1 MKVGQIYGK
10 TLKFVWLKLGLGA
23 IIAVASILLLALLM
37 GISALFK
44 APVVFVVSFFVW
56 LGLTITIY
64 NIAMRY
70 GGYMIKAAHIAVITE
85 AVTTGNIPDNMFEV
99 GKNKV
104 KERFGATNVYFV
116 IDGLVS
122 GAVRQLQN
130 VVGKID
136 NIFGNIPG
144 VGAILSFVQLF
155 IGIALGYIDE
165 CCLGYTFY
173 KKEDGAFKASCDGVA
188 VYFQNAKHLLKSA
201 LVTSL
206 IVIGATFLAW
216 LVPFLLIGAI
226 CSLFDVSWFIA
237 ALVALVLALVL
248 KSAFVDSYMM
258 VKTMVSY
265 MEVAPS
271 TEITFDIYGKLCK
284 ISSKFKSLFNKAKEE
299 TPAMEAVEAVE

>member
-1 MKVGQIYGK
+1 MNAGQIYGK
-10 TLKFVWLKLGLGA
+10 TLKFVWLKLALGA
-23 IIAVASILLLALLM
+23 VITGASVLLLVLFW
-37 GISALFK
+37 GISALTKNPGIFGILL
-44 APVVFVVSFFVW
+44 FVW
-56 LGLTITIY
+56 AGLTGAIY
-64 NIAMRY
+64 KIAMHY
-70 GGYMIKAAHIAVITE
+70 GGYMIKVAHIAVISQ
-85 AVTTGNIPDNMFEV
+85 AVTTGTVPENMFET
-99 GKNKV
+99 GKNMV

-122 GAVRQLQN
+122 GAVKQLQN

-144 VGAILSFVQLF
+144 VSAIVSFVQIF

-206 IVIGATFLAW
+206 IVMGASLLAW
-216 LVPFLLIGAI
+216 LVPFLIIGAI
-226 CSLFDVSWFIA
+226 CSLLNVSWWISALISVLIA
-237 ALVALVLALVL
+237 AML
-248 KSAFVDSYMM
+248 KSAFVDSFMM

-271 TEITFDIYGKLCK
+271 TEISFDIYGKLCK
-284 ISSKFKSLFNKAKEE
+284 ISGKFKSLFNKAKEE
-299 TPAMEAVEAVE
+299 NPAMEMAE

>member
-1 MKVGQIYGK
+1 MNVGQIYGK
-10 TLKFVWLKLGLGA
+10 TLKFVWLKLALGA
-23 IIAVASILLLALLM
+23 VITVASVLLLALFWA
-37 GISALFK
+37 ISSWMDNPA
-44 APVVFVVSFFVW
+44 VFAILIFVW
-56 LGLTITIY
+56 AGLTAVLY
-64 NIAMRY
+64 KVAMHY
-70 GGYMIKAAHIAVITE
+70 GGYMIKAAHVAVISQ
-85 AVTTGNIPDNMFEV
+85 AVSTGTIPENMFEA
-99 GKNKV
+99 GKNMV

-116 IDGLVS
+116 VDGLVS
-122 GAVRQLQN
+122 GAVKQLQN

-144 VGAILSFVQLF
+144 VSAIVSFVQLF

-188 VYFQNAKHLLKSA
+188 IYFQNAKHLLKSA
-201 LVTSL
+201 LVTTL
-206 IVIGATFLAW
+206 IVMGATLLAW

-226 CSLFDVSWFIA
+226 CSLLDVSWWISALISVLIA
-237 ALVALVLALVL
+237 AML
-248 KSAFVDSYMM
+248 KAAFVDSFMM

-299 TPAMEAVEAVE
+299 TPTMEIAE

>member
-1 MKVGQIYGK
+1 MNAGQIYGK
-10 TLKFVWLKLGLGA
+10 TLKFVWLKLALGA
-23 IIAVASILLLALLM
+23 VITVASVLLLVLFW
-37 GISALFK
+37 GISALMDNP
-44 APVVFVVSFFVW
+44 AVFAILLFVW
-56 LGLTITIY
+56 AGLTGLIY
-64 NIAMRY
+64 KLAMYY
-70 GGYMIKAAHIAVITE
+70 GGYMIKAAHIAVISE
-85 AVTTGNIPDNMFEV
+85 AVTTGTIPENMFET
-99 GKNKV
+99 GKNLV

-122 GAVRQLQN
+122 GAVKQLQN

-136 NIFGNIPG
+136 NVFGNIPG
-144 VGAILSFVQLF
+144 VSAIVSFVQIF

-201 LVTSL
+201 LVTTL
-206 IVIGATFLAW
+206 IVMGASLLAW

-226 CSLFDVSWFIA
+226 CSLLNVSWWISALISVLIA
-237 ALVALVLALVL
+237 AML
-248 KSAFVDSYMM
+248 KSAFVDSFMM

-271 TEITFDIYGKLCK
+271 TQITFDLYGKLCK

-299 TPAMEAVEAVE
+299 TPAMEMAE

>member
-1 MKVGQIYGK
+1 MKAEQIYGK

-23 IIAVASILLLALLM
+23 VITVASILILALFV
-37 GISALFK
+37 GISALMK
-44 APVVFVVSFFVW
+44 NSGILGLLFFVW
-56 LGLTITIY
+56 ALLTAGIY
-64 NIAMRY
+64 KLAMYY
-70 GGYMIKAAHIAVITE
+70 GGYMIKAAHIAVVSQI
-85 AVTTGNIPDNMFEV
+85 VTTGAVPENMFET
-99 GKNKV
+99 GKNMV

-116 IDGLVS
+116 VDRLVS

-130 VVGKID
+130 VVTKID
-136 NIFGNIPG
+136 NLFGNIPG
-144 VGAILSFVQLF
+144 LDVVFSFVKVF

-206 IVIGATFLAW
+206 IVMGATVVVW
-216 LVPFLLIGAI
+216 LVPFLLVLAICGAI
-226 CSLFDVSWFIA
+226 GVSEFGWLIAVLIACVIA
-237 ALVALVLALVL
+237 AVL

-299 TPAMEAVEAVE
+299 TPAMEVAE

>member
-1 MKVGQIYGK
+1 MNVGQIYGK
-10 TLKFVWLKLGLGA
+10 TLKFVWLKLALGA
-23 IIAVASILLLALLM
+23 VITVASVLLLVLFW
-37 GISALFK
+37 GISALTNNPGIFGILL
-44 APVVFVVSFFVW
+44 FVW
-56 LGLTITIY
+56 AGLTGLIY
-64 NIAMRY
+64 KLAMHY
-70 GGYMIKAAHIAVITE
+70 GGYMIKAAHIAVISE
-85 AVTTGNIPDNMFEV
+85 AVTTGTVPENMFET
-99 GKNKV
+99 GKNMV

-122 GAVRQLQN
+122 GAVKQLQN

-144 VGAILSFVQLF
+144 VSAIVSFVQLF

-188 VYFQNAKHLLKSA
+188 IYFQNAKHLLKSA
-201 LVTSL
+201 LVTCL
-206 IVIGATFLAW
+206 IVMGASLLAW
-216 LVPFLLIGAI
+216 LVPFLVIGAI
-226 CSLFDVSWFIA
+226 CSLLGVSWWISALISVLIA
-237 ALVALVLALVL
+237 AML
-248 KSAFVDSYMM
+248 KAAFVDSFMM

-271 TEITFDIYGKLCK
+271 TEISFDIYGKLCK

-299 TPAMEAVEAVE
+299 TPAMETAE

>member
-1 MKVGQIYGK
+1 
-10 TLKFVWLKLGLGA
+10 
-23 IIAVASILLLALLM
+23 
-37 GISALFK
+37 
-44 APVVFVVSFFVW
+44 
-56 LGLTITIY
+56 
-64 NIAMRY
+64 
-70 GGYMIKAAHIAVITE
+70 
-85 AVTTGNIPDNMFEV
+85 MFET
-99 GKNKV
+99 GKNMV

-122 GAVRQLQN
+122 GAVKQLQN

-144 VGAILSFVQLF
+144 VSAIVSFVQIF

-206 IVIGATFLAW
+206 IVMGASLLAW
-216 LVPFLLIGAI
+216 LVPFLIIGAI
-226 CSLFDVSWFIA
+226 CSLLNVSWWISALISVLIA
-237 ALVALVLALVL
+237 AML
-248 KSAFVDSYMM
+248 KSAFVDSFMM

-271 TEITFDIYGKLCK
+271 TEISFDIYGKLCK
-284 ISSKFKSLFNKAKEE
+284 ISGKFKSLFNKAKEE
-299 TPAMEAVEAVE
+299 NPAMEMAE